1 MANFTKTAPVVRNTA
16 IIGVS
21 SSNANTNTTNYT
33 NGMAGAITGKTG
45 VYNLSNIRFYNY
57 PPGSILLKT
66 CRFCDDPL
74 KYTNLGT
81 EVVVDQL
88 TFTNVTGQMLLMISI
103 LKRDVIY
110 DIDGSFSLA
119 FDGIS
124 RSSATIVH
132 GWPHIAAFN
141 NNTCPFPSNS
151 SNWDGAVMC
160 DNTITIRRVMF
171 TNMIEHQLFNGQN
184 MQATEIQAITDTV
197 AANLSASEYTS
208 VPSRITATM
217 EPKKEKP
224 YSWSLP
230 FITGKIYN
238 IWWGTGI

>member
-1 MANFTKTAPVVRNTA
+1 
-16 IIGVS
+16 
-21 SSNANTNTTNYT
+21 
-33 NGMAGAITGKTG
+33 
-45 VYNLSNIRFYNY
+45 
-57 PPGSILLKT
+57 
-66 CRFCDDPL
+66 
-74 KYTNLGT
+74 
-81 EVVVDQL
+81 
-88 TFTNVTGQMLLMISI
+88 
-103 LKRDVIY
+103 
-110 DIDGSFSLA
+110 
-119 FDGIS
+119 
-124 RSSATIVH
+124 
-132 GWPHIAAFN
+132 
-141 NNTCPFPSNS
+141 
-151 SNWDGAVMC
+151 MC

-197 AANLSASEYTS
+197 ATNLSASEYTS